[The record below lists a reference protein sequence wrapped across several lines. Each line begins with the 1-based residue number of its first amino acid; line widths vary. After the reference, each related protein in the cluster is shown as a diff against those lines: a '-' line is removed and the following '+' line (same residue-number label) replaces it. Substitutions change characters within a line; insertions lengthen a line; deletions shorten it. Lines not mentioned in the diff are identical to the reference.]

1 MRISVQTASFD
12 PGALLNELHADY
24 RGTGAVVGFVG
35 YVRDFNDGD
44 VVSGMWLEH
53 YPGMTEK
60 ALAGIVEQAQAR
72 WLLHEVYVLHRVGQ
86 LEPGEPIVFVG
97 VASAHRQAAFEANAF
112 IMDYL
117 KTRAPFWKRES
128 TPEGERWVDAKDSDE
143 QALSRWQSAGES
155 S

>member
-1 MRISVQTASFD
+1 MRISLQTASFD

-44 VVSGMWLEH
+44 AVSGMWLEH

-72 WLLHEVYVLHRVGQ
+72 WSLHEVHVLHRVGQ
-86 LEPGEPIVFVG
+86 LESICIFSYV
-97 VASAHRQAAFEANAF
+97 H
-112 IMDYL
+112 
-117 KTRAPFWKRES
+117 
-128 TPEGERWVDAKDSDE
+128 
-143 QALSRWQSAGES
+143 
-155 S
+155 